1 VKKQLKKEEKIIKVW
16 VKSHL
21 LRKRKEHNIVL
32 AGVELLKISKVLF
45 KPLRTTFITTEITK
59 G

>member
-1 VKKQLKKEEKIIKVW
+1 VKIQLKKEEKIIKVW

-45 KPLRTTFITTEITK
+45 KPLRTTVITTEIKK